1 MKPRRILA
9 LICLILA
16 LVLSLA
22 LVSCGGGNDDLV
34 PPPDDDEGDGS
45 NTGNNNGGNTDTG
58 NNNGGNTE
66 PTQVTVTFM
75 SGTTVYET
83 VTVNK
88 GETVT
93 PPAENPSEVYKRF
106 LEWQKDGATYDFT
119 TPVNENITLDALY
132 GPAIFTVRFL
142 DGETVLDT
150 LEIEYGQTINPDD
163 IPTAPVKPGK
173 EFSCYKSGDTVLN
186 TSGLVHRNID
196 YTATYTDIEYTVRL
210 INAADESVIRTDT
223 LLWGD
228 KVPAYTA
235 PVGYRIVSVTKD
247 GVAYDFETEIEGS
260 FDLVV
265 TLEEITHTVTYVCGD
280 ETIGTVTAPHGGRAA
295 LPTPPDGYFWA
306 LANVGDVCNITDDKT
321 VTLTKVESSLYE
333 AVDTSKI
340 TLTSG
345 ALTDEVKE
353 KYSIVFSHNENGT
366 ADPAMQAWALVL
378 YQAGQTVEWKA
389 NAAGKIAFSGNLDK
403 TGQHLT
409 LGFYIDGNLWETFEV
424 SKGSGM
430 PHTVQNIPAGMHT
443 FRIVV
448 LAATVDEGGEAFT
461 KWAGLAF
468 SQVIYQELKP
478 TTATVTFK
486 NGSEVVDTVTV
497 NLGETVSALATNPT
511 KQYYLF
517 KEWQKDGVAYDFTA
531 AVNENIVLT
540 AVFERDPAY
549 VTVTFNNEGVTET
562 VFIEKNTKATA
573 PTAPTKDGYTFG
585 GWLLN
590 GEVFNFET
598 AVAEDIT
605 LTAKWTADS
614 AEYTI
619 TFVDT
624 EGTTIKTVK
633 VLEGKDID
641 IAELPKAGAKQYYAA
656 STEDWK
662 KCFGVTQNQTITLT
676 LCTAAD
682 DYSNWKET
690 WITSADGVT
699 QCQTAFNLQFSE
711 DWWINKGNAGQAQ
724 AAGRYLTISGDISEL
739 RFGYYLSAVKGDTP
753 GQSAVVKVYVDDCL
767 VDTITFDNS
776 AGTAAMSGK
785 QVVTPFLAGQH
796 TIKIEIAEG
805 SCAITCLGVRQ
816 RPAAATTSAA
826 QVQAILVD
834 TKENGI

>member
-1 MKPRRILA
+1 MKLRRILA
-9 LICLILA
+9 LICLMLA

-88 GETVT
+88 GETVN
-93 PPAENPSEVYKRF
+93 PPADNPSEAYKRF

-142 DGETVLDT
+142 DGQTVLKS
-150 LEIEYGQTINPDD
+150 LEIEYGNTINPDD
-163 IPTAPVKPGK
+163 VPTAPVKPGK

-210 INAADESVIRTDT
+210 INAADDSVIRTDT

-265 TLEEITHTVTYVCGD
+265 TLEEITHTVTYVCDG
-280 ETIGTVTAPHGGRAA
+280 ETVGTATVPHGGRAA
-295 LPTPPDGYFWA
+295 LPTPPAGYFWA

-333 AVDTSKI
+333 AAADASKLTI
-340 TLTSG
+340 TG
-345 ALTDEVKE
+345 RDLTDKAKE
-353 KYSIVFSHNENGT
+353 KYSLVFSHGGSAT
-366 ADPAMQAWALVL
+366 KDPALQSYALVL
-378 YQAGQTVEWKA
+378 FQAGQTVEWKA
-389 NAAGKIAFSGNLDK
+389 DGAGSIKLIGNHDK
-403 TGQHLT
+403 KGQHLT
-409 LGFYIDGNLWETFEV
+409 IGFYIDGNLWETYEV
-424 SKGSGM
+424 SKGNAT
-430 PHTVQNIPAGMHT
+430 HTVENIPAGQHT
-443 FRIVV
+443 FRVEV
-448 LAATVDEGGEAFT
+448 LVATVDAGGEDFANY
-461 KWAGLAF
+461 AGLAF
-468 SQVIYQELKP
+468 SQVICQERIP

-517 KEWQKDGVAYDFTA
+517 KEWQKDGVAYDFTT

-540 AVFERDPAY
+540 AAFERDPAY
-549 VTVTFNNEGVTET
+549 VTVTFDNEGVTET
-562 VFIEKNTKATA
+562 VFIEKNTKVTA
-573 PTAPTKDGYTFG
+573 PTAPTKAGYTFG
-585 GWLLN
+585 GWMLN
-590 GEVFNFET
+590 DAAFDFET

-614 AEYTI
+614 LEHTI

-624 EGTTIKTVK
+624 EGATISTVK
-633 VLEGKDID
+633 VLDGRDID
-641 IAELPKAGAKQYYAA
+641 LDNLPSAGTDKYYAA

-662 KCFGVTQNQTITLT
+662 KCFGVTRDETVTLT
-676 LCTAAD
+676 LCTNT
-682 DYSNWKET
+682 DYPTVSSDGGGLWGASLTTTAVEKLNLTTSWGGAVNNWK
-690 WITSADGVT
+690 
-699 QCQTAFNLQFSE
+699 
-711 DWWINKGNAGQAQ
+711 NKAGL
-724 AAGRYLTISGDISEL
+724 YFTVSGDISFFKFTVNVNAGANTVL
-739 RFGYYLSAVKGDTP
+739 
-753 GQSAVVKVYVDDCL
+753 KVYVDDCL
-767 VDTITFDNS
+767 VHTETIDNS
-776 AGTAAMSGK
+776 SGTAGVQPTIS
-785 QVVTPFLAGQH
+785 VTRFLAGQH
-796 TIKIEIAEG
+796 TIKVEIAEISG
-805 SCAITCLGVRQ
+805 GGLTFVMVDARL
-816 RPAAATTSAA
+816 RPAATTTDTSSAA

>member
-1 MKPRRILA
+1 MKLRRILA
-9 LICLILA
+9 LICLMLA

-93 PPAENPSEVYKRF
+93 PPADNPQEAYKRF

-142 DGETVLDT
+142 DGQTVLKS
-150 LEIEYGQTINPDD
+150 LEIEYGDTINPDD
-163 IPTAPVKPGK
+163 
-173 EFSCYKSGDTVLN
+173 
-186 TSGLVHRNID
+186 
-196 YTATYTDIEYTVRL
+196 
-210 INAADESVIRTDT
+210 
-223 LLWGD
+223 
-228 KVPAYTA
+228 VPTA

-265 TLEEITHTVTYVCGD
+265 TLEEITHTVTFICD
-280 ETIGTVTAPHGGRAA
+280 SETVGTATVPHGGRAD
-295 LPTPPDGYFWA
+295 LPTPPDGYFWV
-306 LANVGDVCNITDDKT
+306 LANVGDVCNITDDKQ
-321 VTLTKVESSLYE
+321 VTLTKVESSLYA

-340 TLTSG
+340 TLTKST
-345 ALTDEVKE
+345 LTDEVKE
-353 KYSIVFSHNENGT
+353 KYSVVLSHNENGT
-366 ADPAMQAWALVL
+366 KDPALQAWALVL
-378 YQAGQTVEWKA
+378 FQAGQTVEWKA
-389 NAAGKIAFSGNLDK
+389 DAAGKISFAGAHDK
-403 TGQHLT
+403 AGQHVT
-409 LGFYIDGNLWETFEV
+409 LGFYIDGCLWETFEI
-424 SKGSGM
+424 SKENGM
-430 PHTVQNIPAGMHT
+430 PRSVQNIPAGMHT
-443 FRIVV
+443 FRIEV
-448 LAATVDEGGEAFT
+448 LAATVDAGGEDFASY
-461 KWAGLAF
+461 AGLAF
-468 SQVIYQELKP
+468 SQVICQELKP

-486 NGSEVVDTVTV
+486 NGSEVVETVTV
-497 NLGETVSALATNPT
+497 NVGETVSALATNPT

-517 KEWQKDGVAYDFTA
+517 KEWQKDGVAYDFTT

-540 AVFERDPAY
+540 AAFERDPAY
-549 VTVTFNNEGVTET
+549 VTVTFDNEGVTET

-573 PTAPTKDGYTFG
+573 PTAPTRDGYTFG

-590 GEVFNFET
+590 DAVFNFET

-605 LTAKWTADS
+605 LTAKWTANS

-624 EGTTIKTVK
+624 EGATIKTVK

-641 IAELPKAGAKQYYAA
+641 LDSLPSAGTDKYYAA

-662 KCFGVTQNQTITLT
+662 KCFGVTQDQTITLT
-676 LCTAAD
+676 LCTTTE
-682 DYSNWKET
+682 YSNWT
-690 WITSADGVT
+690 GDAWLNHNGAVT
-699 QCQTAFNLQFSE
+699 EAQGKMNVQFSE
-711 DWWINKGNAGQAQ
+711 DWAIYSGNAGGAQ
-724 AAGRYLTISGDISEL
+724 SAGRYLTISGDISYL
-739 RFGYYLSAVKGDTP
+739 RFGYYLSAANGDTP

-776 AGTAAMSGK
+776 AGTAAMQGK

-816 RPAAATTSAA
+816 RPAAAPTSAA

-834 TKENGI
+834 TKKNGI

>member
-9 LICLILA
+9 LICLMLA

-22 LVSCGGGNDDLV
+22 LVSCGDDSNPSV
-34 PPPDDDEGDGS
+34 PPSDEQG
-45 NTGNNNGGNTDTG
+45 NGGNNDTG

-150 LEIEYGQTINPDD
+150 LEIEYGNTINPDD
-163 IPTAPVKPGK
+163 VPTAPVKPGK

-235 PVGYRIVSVTKD
+235 PIGYRLISVTKD

-265 TLEEITHTVTYVCGD
+265 TLEEITHTVTYVCD
-280 ETIGTVTAPHGGRAA
+280 SETIGTVTAPHGGRAD
-295 LPTPPDGYFWA
+295 LPTPPTGYFWA

-321 VTLTKVESSLYE
+321 VTLTKVESSLYK
-333 AVDTSKI
+333 AADTSQI
-340 TLTSG
+340 VFTSG
-345 ALTDEVKE
+345 ALTDEVKA
-353 KYSIVFSHNENGT
+353 KYSVVLAHSGSAT
-366 ADPAMQAWALVL
+366 KDPSLQSYALVL
-378 YQAGQTVEWKA
+378 YQAGQTVEWKTD
-389 NAAGKIAFSGNLDK
+389 AAGKLRFVGNCDK
-403 TGQHLT
+403 KGQHIT
-409 LGFYIDGNLWETFEV
+409 LGLYIDGYLWGEYQLDTPKALSWIVENV
-424 SKGSGM
+424 
-430 PHTVQNIPAGMHT
+430 PAGMHT
-443 FRIVV
+443 FRLEV
-448 LAATVDEGGEAFT
+448 LSATVDEDGEGFAG
-461 KWAGLAF
+461 WSGLAF
-468 SQVIYQELKP
+468 SQILYQELIP

-497 NLGETVSALATNPT
+497 NVGETVSALATNPT

-517 KEWQKDGVAYDFTA
+517 KEWQKDGVAYDFTT

-540 AVFERDPAY
+540 AAFERDPAY
-549 VTVTFNNEGVTET
+549 VTVTFNNEGVTNT
-562 VFIEKNTKATA
+562 VFIEKNTTATA

-590 GEVFNFET
+590 GEVFDFET

-605 LTAKWTADS
+605 LTAKWTANS

-641 IAELPKAGAKQYYAA
+641 IAELPNAGTNKYYAA

-690 WITSADGVT
+690 WITFADGVT
-699 QCQTAFNLQFSE
+699 QCQTAFNLKFCE
-711 DWWINKGNAGQAQ
+711 DWWIDNGNAGKAQ
-724 AAGRYLTISGDISEL
+724 SAGRYLTISGDISYL
-739 RFGYYLSAVKGDTP
+739 RFGYYLSAVNGDTP

-776 AGTAAMSGK
+776 TGTAAMQGK
-785 QVVTPFLAGQH
+785 QAVTQFLAGQH

-816 RPAAATTSAA
+816 RTAATETSSAA
-826 QVQAILVD
+826 QMQAILVD